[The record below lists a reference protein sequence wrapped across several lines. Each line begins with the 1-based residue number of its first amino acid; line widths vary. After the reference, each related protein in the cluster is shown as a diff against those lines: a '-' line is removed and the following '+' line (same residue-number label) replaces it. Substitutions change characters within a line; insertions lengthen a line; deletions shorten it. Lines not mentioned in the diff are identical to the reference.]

1 MSTSDHSAKEYD
13 DSPPRN
19 GIILFYAVLTVF
31 CLVGVKF
38 LLDSYFVKTMDG
50 EIHDKV
56 LTQGFDE
63 VNELRAKE
71 QAALADSIAAAKKQ
85 VATGRTASPLIR
97 PASGQGAPEVQG
109 WTQLGRKVEG
119 AAAPAAAT
127 PAPPGAPAG
136 QPETSASPGKVP
148 PPTTNPGPGLNTN
161 EKKPTSTV
169 NPASRPN

>member
-1 MSTSDHSAKEYD
+1 MSTSNHSAKEYD

-31 CLVGVKF
+31 CLIGVKF
-38 LLDSYFVKTMDG
+38 LLDSYFAKTMDG

-109 WTQLGRKVEG
+109 WTQLGRKVE
-119 AAAPAAAT
+119 AAAPAAAPAPAVT
-127 PAPPGAPAG
+127 PA
-136 QPETSASPGKVP
+136 QPSPDP
-148 PPTTNPGPGLNTN
+148 N
-161 EKKPTSTV
+161 EKKPASTV
-169 NPASRPN
+169 NPAARPNP

>member
-31 CLVGVKF
+31 CLLGVKF
-38 LLDSYFVKTMDG
+38 LLDSYFVKTMDQ

-63 VNELRAKE
+63 VTELRAKE
-71 QAALADSIAAAKKQ
+71 QANLADSIGAAKKQ

-97 PASGQGAPEVQG
+97 PTSGQGQPEVQG
-109 WTQLGRKVEG
+109 WSQLGRKVEG
-119 AAAPAAAT
+119 AAAPAPKAA
-127 PAPPGAPAG
+127 PAPGAGDVQPGEAP
-136 QPETSASPGKVP
+136 SP
-148 PPTTNPGPGLNTN
+148 NPA
-161 EKKPTSTV
+161 EKKPASSV
-169 NPASRPN
+169 NPAARSN